1 MGRKENLSK
10 SIKCSWMKPESGIL
24 KVSKPLDCSMIPRK
38 GSFPALVKALA
49 VFSIIKLTNH
59 RQKEIAP
66 TDGTKLSNNTKWGN
80 LQRLCKKAILKVLVA
95 AFPAGNSLTLVT
107 SLNWTGC
114 FTCNAGALCEKIKKS
129 LKNWE
134 GKTLTRVKESHFG
147 WNCGNFWICQELLP
161 AHPCTFVSAWE
172 SSPAHPQIST
182 SFLFVS
188 GTSQH

>member
-80 LQRLCKKAILKVLVA
+80 LQRLCKKAILKALVA
-95 AFPAGNSLTLVT
+95 AFPAGNSLALVT
-107 SLNWTGC
+107 SRNWKGC
-114 FTCNAGALCEKIKKS
+114 FTCNAGALCEKIKS

-134 GKTLTRVKESHFG
+134 GKALTGVKEISFG
-147 WNCGNFWICQELLP
+147 WNFWICQELLP
-161 AHPCTFVSAWE
+161 AHPHAFVLAWE
-172 SSPAHPQIST
+172 SSLAHPQISA

-188 GTSQH
+188 GTSRH